1 MKFQVLVAV
10 NMKTMTF
17 WDFMPYGITD
27 RYQLFRE
34 SLSTKLHNVKAG
46 KTVIVQYF
54 YNEDSVSLHQA
65 NKEFVDT

>member
-1 MKFQVLVAV
+1 VKFQVLVAV
-10 NMKTMTF
+10 NMKIMTF
-17 WDFMPYGITD
+17 WDFLPYSIID

-34 SLSTKLHNVKAG
+34 NLSTKLHNVKAS

-54 YNEDSVSLHQA
+54 CNEDGVSVHQT